1 MNSMERYQK
10 MLSMTPYADR
20 SEMPVFPMMLVPY
33 ATFAGMTQAETIAD
47 PMKWLQAM
55 EITFEK
61 IGRPDIVMPMCPRD
75 TIFVMGLPARV
86 PGVDLGENELYQFV
100 ETPFFDDPSEY
111 EKILQM
117 GWQAWH
123 GMYMCQIQNPPL
135 TSPDQLMAR
144 YGLMGETLG
153 MTMGHIYSKGM
164 EPDFHSA
171 TAPIFDTLSMARSME
186 EFIYDLY
193 DDPGPI
199 MDVINKFQAEADM
212 QTIGM
217 LKANHG
223 TRVGCFAMRSC
234 ATFLSPDMFEE
245 YAWPAL
251 KGMIERFHEA
261 GIMMVLH
268 ADADWTP
275 MLEYFLQVP
284 KGSVHLELD
293 GMTDMEKAYDIL
305 GGWQTIRGDVP
316 ATMLAYGTADEVREY
331 CEKLINMGMKKGGF
345 VLGSGCEVP
354 MNAKIENVKAII
366 DSVRG

>member
-1 MNSMERYQK
+1 MERYQK

-33 ATFAGMTQAETIAD
+33 AAFAGMTQAETIED
-47 PMKWLQAM
+47 PMKWLKAM

-61 IGRPDIVMPMCPRD
+61 IGKPDIVMPMCPRD

-86 PGVDLGENELYQFV
+86 PGIDLGENELYQFV

-111 EKILQM
+111 QKILQM

-123 GMYMCQIQNPPL
+123 GMYMCRIQNPPF
-135 TSPDQLMAR
+135 TSPEQLMAR
-144 YGLMGETLG
+144 YGLMGQTLG
-153 MTMGHIYSKGM
+153 MTMGHIYGM
-164 EPDFHSA
+164 GIEPDFHSA

-316 ATMLAYGTADEVREY
+316 ATMLAYGTVDEVREY

-366 DSVRG
+366 DSVRS